1 MKPKIQDSSV
11 FKNRVSALL
20 KIQNWSRWKYLGVY
34 ALLGAIAIIML
45 FPLLWLISTALKSPN
60 EDIFK
65 FPPQL
70 LPSQPTLQNFV
81 EVWQTNPF
89 GQYLFNSTLIAVLTV
104 GLNLLLCAL
113 AAYPLPSLLSAVID
127 VLLRANGAELF
138 RS

>member
-1 MKPKIQDSSV
+1 MKSKIQDSSV
-11 FKNRVSALL
+11 LKNRVSALP
-20 KIQNWSRWKYLGVY
+20 KIQNWSWWKYLCIY

-104 GLNLLLCAL
+104 PKWLITLIGLKI
-113 AAYPLPSLLSAVID
+113 SVSWI
-127 VLLRANGAELF
+127 LF
-138 RS
+138 AMWVNTSR